1 MPGTQHG
8 WSADYEDLL
17 RQAVPGIGPLAPD
30 TDLIAQGLGSLQI
43 VQLLVSL
50 EDHYGFELED
60 DELVF
65 EMFATPE
72 ALWQAVTAARSRSG
86 SGGEGW

>member
-1 MPGTQHG
+1 MPGTQYG

-17 RQAVPGIGPLAPD
+17 RQAVPGIGPIAPD
-30 TDLIAQGLGSLQI
+30 TDLIAKGLGSLQI

-50 EDHYGFELED
+50 EDHYGFVLDD

-72 ALWQAVTAARSRSG
+72 ALWQAVTLALSR
-86 SGGEGW
+86 SGGEG